1 MKRWNSSLEQRT
13 PLRAKTRLKSNGFHL
28 RQTPLRKVSKKQAL
42 LEAQWSKVKHERAD
56 LLRKKYGYLPCEY
69 CGGIIT
75 ENETWDG
82 HHNNGRHAGCWE
94 LKDCRIVHRIPCH
107 NEITD
112 KNIRSVKSLLD

>member
-13 PLRAKTRLKSNGFHL
+13 PLKTKAPLRAKKGLNK
-28 RQTPLRKVSKKQAL
+28 QSKKQAL

-56 LLRKKYGYLPCEY
+56 LLKKKYGYLPCEY

-94 LKDCRIVHRIPCH
+94 LKDCRIVHRLCH
-107 NEITD
+107 DHVTTHNI
-112 KNIRSVKSLLD
+112 KNVPDLLK